1 VNVREA
7 SKLKADEIKRYVLE
21 RIDSGEWPPGHRLP
35 TEKLIGEQFSAA
47 RNTVRKALGHLESQG
62 NIIRHVGRGTFVG
75 AGEPAASSDL
85 ASVDASPADINEIRV
100 LLEPAIAELV
110 VARATRADI
119 RYARECLS
127 NMQNANDIKE
137 FEHWDAELHATIIS
151 SAKNEL
157 LNNIYDAIHQARQ
170 RMEWHEMKRRSI
182 DDVRRGD
189 YDRQHSN
196 IVEALEQRDAIGLR
210 AALSEHLKAVSSN
223 MLNPLRS

>member
-1 VNVREA
+1 MNVREA

-47 RNTVRKALGHLESQG
+47 RNTVRKALGQLESQG

-127 NMQNANDIKE
+127 NMQKANDIKE

-210 AALSEHLKAVSSN
+210 AALSEHLKAVNSN